1 MSCSSQLPSGI
12 IEYICSEYEIILA
25 STSPR
30 RYQILHD
37 TMGVTDLKTMVST
50 FKEDLDKE
58 NYSSDPIG
66 YVHDTSWHKAQSI
79 IEILTDCENQNPNES
94 VRPKLIICADTI
106 IIDRAGKIYEKP
118 KTKEV
123 QMKYL
128 MKFCYEDDEPVSV
141 VTAVTLIKWYSKK
154 NFELIPF
161 RDETKVFFD
170 NKIPLKTL
178 QQYVESG
185 DGLEVGGGF
194 KIQGQGALLIEKI
207 EGDYYNVVGLPLNK
221 TFKALYAEANLP

>member
-1 MSCSSQLPSGI
+1 
-12 IEYICSEYEIILA
+12 
-25 STSPR
+25 
-30 RYQILHD
+30 
-37 TMGVTDLKTMVST
+37 
-50 FKEDLDKE
+50 
-58 NYSSDPIG
+58 
-66 YVHDTSWHKAQSI
+66 
-79 IEILTDCENQNPNES
+79 
-94 VRPKLIICADTI
+94 
-106 IIDRAGKIYEKP
+106 
-118 KTKEV
+118 
-123 QMKYL
+123 